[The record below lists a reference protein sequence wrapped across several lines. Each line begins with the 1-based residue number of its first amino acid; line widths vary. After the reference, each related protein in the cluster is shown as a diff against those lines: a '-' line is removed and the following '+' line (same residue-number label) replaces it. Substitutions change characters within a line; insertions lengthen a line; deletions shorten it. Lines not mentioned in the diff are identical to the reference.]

1 MCPSDGARRR
11 LAASV
16 LVAALSACSPPL
28 PVIDRVVLG
37 ASLPLSGSETA
48 AGIALRRGYGRAVD
62 EVNAAG
68 GIPLARFSRR
78 VPVALTVLNDRG
90 ETPVAER
97 HAEALIALGVH
108 VLLATHGTVRATA
121 QALVAERA
129 GCAYVTNPV
138 DAPGLPGSRMQ
149 WVVSV
154 PASAGDVETRAYES
168 ARGALSMIE
177 RAGSPERHALR
188 TLLATQ

>member
-1 MCPSDGARRR
+1 MCPSDRAWRR

-16 LVAALSACSPPL
+16 LVVALSACSPPL

-37 ASLPLSGSETA
+37 ASLPLSGSDTA
-48 AGIALRRGYGRAVD
+48 AGIALRRGYGKAVD
-62 EVNAAG
+62 EANAAG
-68 GIPLARFSRR
+68 GISLARLSRR

-97 HAEALIALGVH
+97 HVATLIALGVH
-108 VLLATHGTVRATA
+108 VLLATHGDVRATA

-138 DAPGLPGSRMQ
+138 DAPGLPGSRMR